1 MSLKLARVIPFPV
14 QQYVCNRRLRGTRVR
29 AMESLR
35 DRRERVG
42 LTQAGLAEKC
52 GCHATTIS
60 QMESGRIL
68 PSLPLFARMAPALK
82 VSASKLLMLLNV
94 ASSEARCVPN
104 VHTGSVTNL
113 QKERERRQRR
123 KTDH

>member
-1 MSLKLARVIPFPV
+1 
-14 QQYVCNRRLRGTRVR
+14 
-29 AMESLR
+29 MESPVR

-42 LTQAGLAEKC
+42 LTQAELAEKC

-60 QMESGRIL
+60 QIESGRIH

-82 VSASKLLMLLNV
+82 VSASKLLVLLNV
-94 ASSEARCVPN
+94 RCGIARTGPAPQSSSSI
-104 VHTGSVTNL
+104 TDL

>member
-1 MSLKLARVIPFPV
+1 VSLKFAGTIPFPV
-14 QQYVCNRRLRGTRVR
+14 QQYVCNPQMRGTRVR

-42 LTQAGLAEKC
+42 LTQAQVAQKC

-60 QMESGRIL
+60 QIESGRMQ
-68 PSLPLFARMAPALK
+68 PSLPLFARLAPVLR
-82 VSASKLLMLLNV
+82 VSASKLLDILIPKSTARAV
-94 ASSEARCVPN
+94 PTASI
-104 VHTGSVTNL
+104 TDL

-123 KTDH
+123 KTQH